1 MLGIKRTPPKRISR
15 KEANKMSLEHMRK
28 SLRGRSLNVRP
39 KKLLR
44 IGYLRLNM
52 RPGKLL
58 RVPALLQNPLKD
70 PAMNTLDLVNAVNA
84 LDLVKL
90 QESKSKCLRS
100 AEACRLLYSPMSD
113 ER

>member
-1 MLGIKRTPPKRISR
+1 MNG
-15 KEANKMSLEHMRK
+15 
-28 SLRGRSLNVRP
+28 RP

-90 QESKSKCLRS
+90 QEAKSKCLRS
-100 AEACRLLYSPMSD
+100 VNALDLV
-113 ER
+113 

>member
-15 KEANKMSLEHMRK
+15 TEANKMSLEHMRK
-28 SLRGRSLNVRP
+28 SL
-39 KKLLR
+39 KLLR

-100 AEACRLLYSPMSD
+100 ALACRLL
-113 ER
+113 

>member
-15 KEANKMSLEHMRK
+15 TEANKMSLEHMRK
-28 SLRGRSLNVRP
+28 SL
-39 KKLLR
+39 KLLR
-44 IGYLRLNM
+44 IGHLRLNM

-70 PAMNTLDLVNAVNA
+70 PAMNAVNAVNA

-100 AEACRLLYSPMSD
+100 ALACRLL
-113 ER
+113 

>member
-1 MLGIKRTPPKRISR
+1 
-15 KEANKMSLEHMRK
+15 MSLEHMRK
-28 SLRGRSLNVRP
+28 SL
-39 KKLLR
+39 KLLR

-70 PAMNTLDLVNAVNA
+70 PAMNAVNAVNA

-100 AEACRLLYSPMSD
+100 VLACRLLS
-113 ER
+113 R